1 MARSQSRKRRASP
14 ADGGDT
20 RTGPTTA
27 GAALAASFG
36 GLVGGTVPGG
46 RRTTRAQSQ
55 LVEAAL
61 TIRGAG
67 ALDVGELAFVARLL
81 AQATLPHSDPGDV
94 SEFGRTNGNLRL
106 VVQPGPGVG
115 VPYGSYPRLVMAW
128 LTTEAVRTGR
138 PRIVLGESLSAFMC
152 ELGIVPTGG
161 RWGTI
166 TRLRDQMRRLFASR
180 IAAVYDGADGFA
192 LRSMEV
198 ATDVDL
204 WWSPKAPDQ
213 AAVFESVVVL
223 GERFF
228 QAVTERP
235 VPVDMRV
242 LRALKKSPLGLDL
255 YTWLTYRVSY
265 LNGPT
270 AIPWPA
276 LHDQFGADYADPKN
290 FARKARRELAKIK
303 LLWPEL
309 RAETPPGRLVLRPS
323 TPHVARLPAR
333 RRDSPTGGSADGGQ
347 PGP

>member
-1 MARSQSRKRRASP
+1 MAKQQPRRGASA
-14 ADGGDT
+14 ADGSPRSGS
-20 RTGPTTA
+20 TTA
-27 GAALAASFG
+27 AAALA
-36 GLVGGTVPGG
+36 GGTVQAG
-46 RRTTRAQSQ
+46 RVATPAQAR
-55 LVEAAL
+55 LVETAL
-61 TIRGAG
+61 MVRGSG
-67 ALDVGELAFVARLL
+67 ALDAGELAFVARIL

-94 SEFGRTNGNLRL
+94 RDFGRTNGALRL

-138 PRIVLGESLSAFMC
+138 PRIVLGDSLSAFMR

-166 TRLRDQMRRLFASR
+166 TRLREQMRRLFASR
-180 IAAVYDGADGFA
+180 IAAVYDGDDGFS

-204 WWSPKAPDQ
+204 WWSPKSPDQ
-213 AAVFESVVVL
+213 AAAFESVVVL

-265 LNGPT
+265 LSGTT
-270 AIPWPA
+270 AIPWTA
-276 LHDQFGADYADPKN
+276 LHDQFGAEYADPKN
-290 FARKARRELAKIK
+290 FARKARRELTKIR

-309 RAETPPGRLVLRPS
+309 RVDTPPGRLVLSPSPSHVPRRAKATAGAVEKLEPGKLSTHQRYTDRP
-323 TPHVARLPAR
+323 H
-333 RRDSPTGGSADGGQ
+333 
-347 PGP
+347 